1 MPLVKVKK
9 GQKVTLLHIISGVKL
24 QSRLF
29 SLGLIPGVEIEVL
42 QDSVCGPFLVSVKG
56 SQIMLGNEI
65 VRSIM
70 VA

>member
-9 GQKVTLLHIISGVKL
+9 GQKVTLLHIISGAKL

-42 QDSVCGPFLVSVKG
+42 QDSECGPFLVSVKG
-56 SQIMLGNEI
+56 SQLMLGNEI

-70 VA
+70 VG